1 MDRENVPHTQW
12 KHSNCEHSNN
22 FVSTNLTLNVQEKN
36 LFTGEE
42 KVLFLK
48 KCDVTIDNLCVPS

>member
-22 FVSTNLTLNVQEKN
+22 FVSTNLTLNVQEKK
-36 LFTGEE
+36 LVYRRRKGFVSEE
-42 KVLFLK
+42 M
-48 KCDVTIDNLCVPS
+48 